1 MSLKYG
7 LLGLLNCE
15 PMTGYDL
22 DKEFKE
28 SLAHFWQAKTSQIYR
43 ELDAMEQTGWLKSEQ
58 VVQTEKPNKRVYSI
72 TEKGKAAFLD
82 WLSNPNDIE
91 DATRVKS
98 VFFMRLFFAGETSPK
113 QALEL
118 LYSYKEQCLVGL
130 EEMDKAYVVFTP
142 SEVMHSADEIE
153 YWKLIMLHGEM
164 MRKTRL
170 EWVEKAIAILE
181 NRTERMIEHG

>member
-7 LLGLLNCE
+7 LLGLLNHE

-22 DKEFKE
+22 DKEFKT
-28 SLAHFWQAKTSQIYR
+28 SLAHFWQAKTSQVYR
-43 ELDAMEQTGWLKSEQ
+43 ELDTMEQTGWLKSEQ

-72 TEKGKAAFLD
+72 TAKGREAFLD

-91 DATRVKS
+91 GATRIKS
-98 VFFMRLFFAGETSPK
+98 VFFMRLFFAGETSRK

-118 LYSYKEQCLVGL
+118 VYAYRAQCLVGMQ
-130 EEMDKAYVVFTP
+130 EMDMANTLMTQAEP
-142 SEVMHSADEIE
+142 SHSAEDAM
-153 YWKLIMLHGEM
+153 YWRLIMMNGEM

-170 EWVEKAIAILE
+170 EWAEKAIEILE
-181 NRTERMIEHG
+181 GRNQQ